1 MDFFAQQDLAR
12 RNARLLVIL
21 FTLAVIGLVLLTN
34 LLVAAFLF
42 FSEDYNVYAG
52 SRGGW
57 AGFLGQLSW
66 DRFGAISGVVIGSV
80 FLVSLVKWLQLAAG
94 GKAIA
99 ETLGAE
105 KVLPQ
110 TRDADERRA
119 LNIVQEIALA
129 AGMPVPDL
137 YLLKDERGIN
147 AFAAGVT
154 QADAVIAVTTGAL
167 HHLKRHELQGVIGHE
182 FSHILNGDMRLNV
195 RLAALLKGITFIGDV
210 GYILLRAGTTQR
222 RLRTGSRGSSSG
234 SNSGAALPVLGLG
247 LLVIGWIGGT
257 CAGFIKAAI
266 SRQKEFLA
274 DAGAVQFTR
283 DPDGIADA
291 LKVIGGYVPGT
302 LVHRARAAEL
312 SHMFFGAVTHRLWQG
327 FATHPPLEARIR
339 RIQPRWDGE
348 YITRKVRHYPNTR
361 IESADVEFRPGREAL
376 VAAVAA
382 VEAARDVSE
391 GLGRPL
397 PPAAN
402 LPPLPVAAAEAGAP
416 PAPAPGQPSAGA
428 AAPAIPRGLLQHVD
442 DPLGS
447 SSLVLGLLIS
457 DDPAHRDRQLALIA
471 EREVPGQATLVNT
484 VAPGLAALPAGL
496 RLPLV
501 NRCLPALRAM
511 SAPQYR
517 TFKETL
523 LAVIRADQRTELL
536 EWCLYQLV
544 RHYLDPEFVQ
554 VTPSRPRY
562 RRLGKV
568 AAPLAEVLSVLAHE
582 GSGEAEAAFARARD
596 VLELPELTLRPR
608 EALSVRAFSEA
619 VHTLAD
625 CYPLLK
631 PRILK
636 AMGEAASENGHI
648 CPVEYEILASI
659 AAVIDC
665 PLPEDLTAASLS

>member
-34 LLVAAFLF
+34 GLVAAFLF

-57 AGFLGQLSW
+57 AGFLEQLSW
-66 DRFGAISGVVIGSV
+66 DRFGAIGLLVVGSV
-80 FLVSLVKWLQLAAG
+80 FLVSLVKWIQLAAG

-119 LNIVQEIALA
+119 LNIVQELALA

-137 YLLKDERGIN
+137 YLLRDERGIN
-147 AFAAGVT
+147 AFAAGIT
-154 QADAVIAVTTGAL
+154 QADAVIAVTSGAL
-167 HHLKRHELQGVIGHE
+167 HHLRRHELQGVIGHE

-195 RLAALLKGITFIGDV
+195 RLAALLKGITFLGDV
-210 GYILLRAGTTQR
+210 GYVLLRAGTTRR
-222 RLRTGSRGSSSG
+222 RLRTGGRSG
-234 SNSGAALPVLGLG
+234 NNSGAALPVLGLG

-266 SRQKEFLA
+266 SRQKEYLA

-283 DPDGIADA
+283 DADGIADA

-312 SHMFFGAVTHRLWQG
+312 SHMFFGTVTHGLWQG

-339 RIQPRWDGE
+339 RIQPRWDGD
-348 YITRKVRHYPNTR
+348 YISRPVRHYPNTR
-361 IESADVEFRPGREAL
+361 IESADMEFRPGREAL

-382 VEAARDVSE
+382 VEAARGMSE
-391 GLGRPL
+391 GPGLSLPEAPSTL
-397 PPAAN
+397 PPIALAS
-402 LPPLPVAAAEAGAP
+402 PGEASVAGP
-416 PAPAPGQPSAGA
+416 TPGRSSPGG
-428 AAPAIPRGLLQHVD
+428 AAPAIPRGLLSHVD
-442 DPLGS
+442 DPLGA

-511 SAPQYR
+511 SAPQYH

-568 AAPLAEVLSVLAHE
+568 AEPLTEVLSVLAHE
-582 GSGEAEAAFARARD
+582 GSGEAATAFARARE
-596 VLELPELTLRPR
+596 VLALPKLALKPQ

-636 AMGEAASENGHI
+636 AMGEAASEDGHI
-648 CPVEYEILASI
+648 CPVEYEIVASI

-665 PLPEDLTAASLS
+665 PLPEDLQAPPL

>member
-1 MDFFAQQDLAR
+1 VDFFAQQDLAR

-34 LLVAAFLF
+34 LLVAGFLF

-57 AGFLGQLSW
+57 AGFLQQLSW
-66 DRFGAISGVVIGSV
+66 ERFGSISLLVIGSV
-80 FLVSLVKWLQLAAG
+80 LLVSLVKWLQLAAG

-110 TRDADERRA
+110 TGDADERRA
-119 LNIVQEIALA
+119 LNSVQEIALA
-129 AGMPVPDL
+129 ASMPVPDL
-137 YLLKDERGIN
+137 YLLRDERGIN

-210 GYILLRAGTTQR
+210 GYILLRAGTHR
-222 RLRTGSRGSSSG
+222 GRVRTGSHGGGSNN
-234 SNSGAALPVLGLG
+234 NSGAALPVLGLG

-327 FATHPPLEARIR
+327 FATHPPLDARIR

-348 YITRKVRHYPNTR
+348 YISRRVRHYPNTR

-382 VEAARDVSE
+382 VEATR
-391 GLGRPL
+391 GFRTR
-397 PPAAN
+397 PPA
-402 LPPLPVAAAEAGAP
+402 PLTGAP
-416 PAPAPGQPSAGA
+416 PADAEPDAPPTPS
-428 AAPAIPRGLLQHVD
+428 IPPGILAHVN
-442 DPLGS
+442 DPLGAS
-447 SSLVLGLLIS
+447 CLVLGLLVS
-457 DDPAHRDRQLALIA
+457 DEPAHRDRQLALIA
-471 EREVPGQATLVNT
+471 EHEVPGQATLVNT
-484 VAPGLAALPAGL
+484 VAPGLAALPTGL

-511 SAPQYR
+511 STPQYR

-523 LAVIRADQRTELL
+523 LAVIRADQDTDLL

-562 RRLGKV
+562 ARLGKV
-568 AAPLAEVLSVLAHE
+568 AAPLTEVLSVLAHE

-596 VLELPELTLRPR
+596 ELALPKLTLKPR
-608 EALSVRAFSEA
+608 QTLSVRAFSEA

-636 AMGEAASENGHI
+636 AMGEAASENGEI
-648 CPVEYEILASI
+648 CSVEYEILASI

-665 PLPEDLTAASLS
+665 PLPQDLEAPPL

>member
-1 MDFFAQQDLAR
+1 MDFFAQQELAR
-12 RNARLLVIL
+12 RNTRLLVLL
-21 FTLAVIGLVLLTN
+21 FTLAVVGLVLLTN
-34 LLVAAFLF
+34 LLVAGLLF

-57 AGFLGQLSW
+57 AGFLRELSW
-66 DRFGAISGVVIGSV
+66 DRFGAISAVVVGSV
-80 FLVSLVKWLQLAAG
+80 FIVSLVKWLQLAAG
-94 GKAIA
+94 GRAIA

-105 KVLPQ
+105 RVLPQ

-137 YLLKDERGIN
+137 YLLRDERGIN

-154 QADAVIAVTTGAL
+154 QADAVIAVTSGAL
-167 HHLKRHELQGVIGHE
+167 HHLKRQELQGVIGHE

-195 RLAALLKGITFIGDV
+195 RLAALLKGITFIGDI
-210 GYILLRAGTTQR
+210 GYLLLRAGTHR
-222 RLRTGSRGSSSG
+222 HRVRTGTRGSK
-234 SNSGAALPVLGLG
+234 NSGAALPVFGLG

-327 FATHPPLEARIR
+327 FATHPPLDARIR

-361 IESADVEFRPGREAL
+361 IESADVEYRPGREAL

-382 VEAARDVSE
+382 AEAARGFPVSS
-391 GLGRPL
+391 GLPPRER
-397 PPAAN
+397 PPAADG
-402 LPPLPVAAAEAGAP
+402 GAP
-416 PAPAPGQPSAGA
+416 
-428 AAPAIPRGLLQHVD
+428 AAPPPVIPPGLLAHVD
-442 DPLGS
+442 DPLGA

-457 DDPAHRDRQLALIA
+457 VDPGHRDRQLALIA

-484 VAPGLAALPAGL
+484 VSPGLAALPAGL

-501 NRCLPALRAM
+501 NRCLPALRTM

-523 LAVIRADQRTELL
+523 LAVIHADRRTELL

-562 RRLGKV
+562 GRLRKV
-568 AAPLAEVLSVLAHE
+568 ADPLREVLSVLAHE
-582 GSGEAEAAFARARD
+582 GSGEARAAFALARG
-596 VLELPELTLRPR
+596 ELALPNLTLKPR
-608 EALSVRAFSEA
+608 ESLSVRAFSEA

-636 AMGEAASENGHI
+636 AMGEAASENGHL

-665 PLPEDLTAASLS
+665 PLPENLKAPPL

>member
-1 MDFFAQQDLAR
+1 VDFFAQQDLAR

-21 FTLAVIGLVLLTN
+21 FTLAVIGLALLTN
-34 LLVAAFLF
+34 LLVAGFLF

-57 AGFLGQLSW
+57 TGFLQQLSW
-66 DRFGAISGVVIGSV
+66 ERFGTISLVVIGSV
-80 FLVSLVKWLQLAAG
+80 LLVSLVKWLQLAAG

-129 AGMPVPDL
+129 ASMPVPDL
-137 YLLKDERGIN
+137 YLLRDERGIN

-210 GYILLRAGTTQR
+210 GYILLRAGAHR
-222 RLRTGSRGSSSG
+222 GRVRTGTRGG
-234 SNSGAALPVLGLG
+234 SNNNNSGAALPVLGLG

-327 FATHPPLEARIR
+327 FATHPPLDARIR

-348 YITRKVRHYPNTR
+348 YISRRVRHYPNTR

-382 VEAARDVSE
+382 VEATRGISAR
-391 GLGRPL
+391 
-397 PPAAN
+397 PPAPLAAT
-402 LPPLPVAAAEAGAP
+402 PPAGAGPEAP
-416 PAPAPGQPSAGA
+416 PAPT
-428 AAPAIPRGLLQHVD
+428 IPPGLLAHVD
-442 DPLGS
+442 DPLGA

-457 DDPAHRDRQLALIA
+457 DEPAHRDRQLALIA
-471 EREVPGQATLVNT
+471 EREVPGQVTLVNT
-484 VAPGLAALPAGL
+484 LAPGLAALPAGL

-517 TFKETL
+517 TFKESL

-562 RRLGKV
+562 ARLGKV

-582 GSGEAEAAFARARD
+582 GSGEAEAAFTRARD
-596 VLELPELTLRPR
+596 ELALPALSLKPR

-636 AMGEAASENGHI
+636 AMGEAASENGEI

-665 PLPEDLTAASLS
+665 PLPEDLSAPPL

>member
-1 MDFFAQQDLAR
+1 VDFFAQQDLAR
-12 RNARLLVIL
+12 RNTRLLVIL

-34 LLVAAFLF
+34 LLVAGFLF
-42 FSEDYNVYAG
+42 VSEDYNVYAG

-57 AGFLGQLSW
+57 AGFLEQLSW
-66 DRFGAISGVVIGSV
+66 DRFGAIGLTVVASV
-80 FLVSLVKWLQLAAG
+80 LLVSFVKWMQLAAG

-105 KVLPQ
+105 KILPQ

-210 GYILLRAGTTQR
+210 GYILLRAGTHR
-222 RLRTGSRGSSSG
+222 SRVRTGRRAGNN
-234 SNSGAALPVLGLG
+234 NSGAALPVLGLG

-327 FATHPPLEARIR
+327 FATHPPLDARIR

-348 YITRKVRHYPNTR
+348 YIRRKVRHYPNTR

-382 VEAARDVSE
+382 AEAAR
-391 GLGRPL
+391 GIRTR
-397 PPAAN
+397 
-402 LPPLPVAAAEAGAP
+402 P
-416 PAPAPGQPSAGA
+416 PAPLAAMDDTTAVSPEPETPSAA
-428 AAPAIPRGLLQHVD
+428 AIPPGLLAHVE
-442 DPLGS
+442 DPLGA
-447 SSLVLGLLIS
+447 SSLILGLLIS
-457 DDPAHRDRQLALIA
+457 EDPGHRDRQLALIA

-554 VTPSRPRY
+554 VTQSRPRFG
-562 RRLGKV
+562 RLGKV
-568 AAPLAEVLSVLAHE
+568 AGPLAEVLSVLAHE

-596 VLELPELTLRPR
+596 VLALPTLTLKPR

-648 CPVEYEILASI
+648 CAVEYEILASI

-665 PLPEDLTAASLS
+665 PLPEDLHVPPL

>member
-12 RNARLLVIL
+12 RNTRLLVIL

-34 LLVAAFLF
+34 LLVAGFLF
-42 FSEDYNVYAG
+42 VSEDYNVYAG

-57 AGFLGQLSW
+57 AGFVQQLSW
-66 DRFGAISGVVIGSV
+66 DRFGAISLVVIGSV

-137 YLLKDERGIN
+137 YLLRDERGIN

-154 QADAVIAVTTGAL
+154 QADAVIAVTSGAL
-167 HHLKRHELQGVIGHE
+167 HHLKRHELLGVIGHE
-182 FSHILNGDMRLNV
+182 FSHVLNGDMRLNV

-222 RLRTGSRGSSSG
+222 RMRTGTRRSNG
-234 SNSGAALPVLGLG
+234 NSGAALPVLGLG
-247 LLVIGWIGGT
+247 LQVIGWIGGT

-382 VEAARDVSE
+382 VEATRGASGGSGPSVPAA
-391 GLGRPL
+391 PL
-397 PPAAN
+397 PPV
-402 LPPLPVAAAEAGAP
+402 PLSAP
-416 PAPAPGQPSAGA
+416 ARNTPPAPGQPPGGE
-428 AAPAIPRGLLQHVD
+428 APAIPPGLLQHSD
-442 DPLGS
+442 DPLGAS
-447 SSLVLGLLIS
+447 CLVLGLLIS
-457 DDPAHRDRQLALIA
+457 DDPAHRERQLALIT

-568 AAPLAEVLSVLAHE
+568 AGPLAEVLSVLAHE

-596 VLELPELTLRPR
+596 VLALPKLALKPR

-648 CPVEYEILASI
+648 CPVEHEILASI

-665 PLPEDLTAASLS
+665 PLPEDLKAASLT